1 MNPKYT
7 DSTKTMLKSS
17 ARLECMMQDYPKLLH
32 NCDHVG
38 YTSIDKLFCFTT
50 VKNDLTTGIT
60 KYQANISPECAG
72 SCEADFYKS
81 NREMLRL
88 CGA

>member
-1 MNPKYT
+1 
-7 DSTKTMLKSS
+7 
-17 ARLECMMQDYPKLLH
+17 MQDYPKLLH

-88 CGA
+88 CGAQIDEGDIC